1 MSIIFPPDVIYWAV
15 TCLSLQTAW
24 SWLMLVALSL
34 LPPLLTV
41 EALVAVV
48 VTPLSSSP
56 VQAAAGPR
64 AGAWSLQEP
73 GITLTS
79 LLGGSEQALSQ
90 PRRLRSLARPLEVLV
105 LDSEG
110 LGHILPPEGVPAL
123 LVILPAHPE
132 RLNAAHLAWLGEA
145 PTCCAPQVKDRRR
158 LQVRSEQR
166 QLNVY
171 YFSMMMPDDLW
182 SDWPVCVRSQG
193 SVHVRVSHHS
203 LLQSR
208 PESERRNK
216 SKANADGF
224 SWINFNKTLIEILK
238 N

>member
-64 AGAWSLQEP
+64 AGAWGLQEP

-132 RLNAAHLAWLGEA
+132 RLNAAHLAGLGEA

-171 YFSMMMPDDLW
+171 YFLDDDVGWFMILT
-182 SDWPVCVRSQG
+182 DL
-193 SVHVRVSHHS
+193 SVSGVRVPSMS
-203 LLQSR
+203 EWAIIPSCRADQSQSAVINQKQMQMDLV
-208 PESERRNK
+208 ESISTK
-216 SKANADGF
+216 
-224 SWINFNKTLIEILK
+224 L
-238 N
+238 